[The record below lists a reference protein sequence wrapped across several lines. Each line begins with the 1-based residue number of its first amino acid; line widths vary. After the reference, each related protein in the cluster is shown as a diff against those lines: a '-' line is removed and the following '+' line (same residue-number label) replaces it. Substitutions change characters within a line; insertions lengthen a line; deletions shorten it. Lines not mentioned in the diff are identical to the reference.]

1 MRASTRAKINYFV
14 DAAIAVAFVLLAA
27 SGLVF
32 LLPSGWVS
40 VSSGSAPA
48 MLGVTLAVWRSIH
61 DWSALVM
68 FSGVVLHTALHWRW
82 VVAMTKK
89 TFAPA
94 PVEVLPQRTASTV
107 VVRHTAEATSPCP
120 VPVAGRAGEDGPPR
134 HTRHEV
140 LVGVGMVTAA
150 VVTGGLAGR
159 ALSRQWLES
168 SDATSAAAAPDAT
181 SASRAGQ
188 ESDGSATGSGFSA
201 EAAPSDSLVADRVVV
216 DQARCNGCGR
226 CLPSCPYGVFGW
238 SGSTAVAADVEACR
252 LCGRCLQACPTAAI
266 TLNA

>member
-1 MRASTRAKINYFV
+1 MTASNRAKINYVV
-14 DAAIAVAFVLLAA
+14 DTAIAVAFVLLAA

-48 MLGVTLAVWRSIH
+48 VLGVSLASWRSVH

-89 TFAPA
+89 TFAP
-94 PVEVLPQRTASTV
+94 VEVLTQRAASTV
-107 VVRHTAEATSPCP
+107 VVRHAAEATPSRPA
-120 VPVAGRAGEDGPPR
+120 PVAGRAGEDGPSR

-140 LVGVGMVTAA
+140 LVGVGMVAAA

-168 SDATSAAAAPDAT
+168 SDATSAAAARDAT

-188 ESDGSATGSGFSA
+188 ESDGLSTDSGSPA
-201 EAAPSDSLVADRVVV
+201 DTAPSGSLVADRVVV

-226 CLPSCPYGVFGW
+226 CLPSCPCGVFGW
-238 SGSTAVAADVEACR
+238 SGSTAVAADVQACR